1 MNWRL
6 ASRSG
11 DGRGGLRI
19 PALAVLVAGALAC
32 LAAPA
37 SIAAVDDPDTIDAL
51 QAKPGKALVYMIIV
65 QDRPWSPETHVMLG
79 NKLSGYLR
87 YALGGQMVRDTPAA
101 EGRKVRI
108 VLVAEEEPS
117 QNDADTLHVM
127 KAQVAA
133 AGLEFVWGGEAELLD
148 MVDEP

>member
-1 MNWRL
+1 MGRRL
-6 ASRSG
+6 ASRPG
-11 DGRGGLRI
+11 QGRGGVRVTGLAAI
-19 PALAVLVAGALAC
+19 LAGMLAL

-51 QAKPGKALVYMIIV
+51 QARPGKALVYMIIV
-65 QDRPWSPETHVMLG
+65 QDRPWGPETHVMLG
-79 NKLSGYLR
+79 NKLSGYMR

-108 VLVAEEEPS
+108 VLVSEEQPSRGDAE
-117 QNDADTLHVM
+117 TLHVM